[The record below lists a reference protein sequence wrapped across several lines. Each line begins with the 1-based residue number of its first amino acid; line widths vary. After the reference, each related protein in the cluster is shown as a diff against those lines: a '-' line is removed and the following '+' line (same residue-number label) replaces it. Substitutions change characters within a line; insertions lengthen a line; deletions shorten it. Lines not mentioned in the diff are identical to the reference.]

1 MRKKER
7 NTRHKL
13 IEEFTCW
20 HQIQQ
25 PKKRNQK
32 GWSFFHVPN
41 PPPPTFSKKQL
52 IQKQPK
58 STAHVPFF
66 LQHLHTCSQQ
76 TMKTAKNHEAILQN
90 EWKPRNTSSKRKK
103 MRKKKNSSNR
113 CNACTLSF
121 HRVQVL
127 QNLSFCLCRLRNPH
141 ATNAHT
147 RTTSQNTKK
156 EIPKPKKKTTLPAG
170 KNTPNT
176 SSTRTTPPSVSR
188 GRISVET
195 PTLDTGPFTLPLFW
209 GREQAERPA
218 AWIWNGTT
226 SKHTWLSPFCLLG
239 VRVSFSQNKK
249 KRTLTP
255 FITSYV
261 HSAQDELHQT
271 TTSLTTVF
279 STFKNTLSHCF
290 QYD

>member
-32 GWSFFHVPN
+32 GWSFSMYQIPHHPHFPKN
-41 PPPPTFSKKQL
+41 NSFRNNQKALLTFLFSF
-52 IQKQPK
+52 
-58 STAHVPFF
+58 STYTLAHN
-66 LQHLHTCSQQ
+66 
-76 TMKTAKNHEAILQN
+76 KR
-90 EWKPRNTSSKRKK
+90 WKPRRTTKQSCKTNGNHETRPARERRWGRRKIAATDATLVPCLSIGFKFFKTCRSVSVVSEIHTPRMHTQEPPLKTQRKK
-103 MRKKKNSSNR
+103 SPN
-113 CNACTLSF
+113 
-121 HRVQVL
+121 Q
-127 QNLSFCLCRLRNPH
+127 
-141 ATNAHT
+141 
-147 RTTSQNTKK
+147 
-156 EIPKPKKKTTLPAG
+156 KKTTLPAG

-249 KRTLTP
+249 RTLTP